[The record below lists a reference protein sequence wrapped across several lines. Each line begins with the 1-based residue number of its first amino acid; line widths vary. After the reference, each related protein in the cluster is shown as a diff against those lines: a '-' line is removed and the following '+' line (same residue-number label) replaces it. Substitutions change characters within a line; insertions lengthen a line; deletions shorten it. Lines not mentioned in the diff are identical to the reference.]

1 MVWGD
6 ESVTGVRDI
15 ARFCFVLVI
24 FVCLFVC
31 LFALFYVD
39 LG

>member
-6 ESVTGVRDI
+6 ESMSGVRDI
-15 ARFCFVLVI
+15 PRFCFVLVI
-24 FVCLFVC
+24 FVCLFVS
-31 LFALFYVD
+31 LFALFCGD